1 MPKLSG
7 EALQVYRDQKR
18 DKQQFLAE
26 LMSTPFDLEKPEHL
40 KALKRY
46 IDEYELQLHQM
57 YFYQALGELVNC
69 WAGFWALS
77 FVLPVPDFITDL
89 LAYGLYAGVGGWVL
103 KSFNYSN
110 FMEQTSEMQQLYNW
124 ALKGNNH
131 KYDDSI
137 DNEAKLENPEIQ
149 RLIRVLAPMSS
160 PEFLLAWKPI
170 VGKQPENNS
179 WVSSVYNA
187 GSYVTSTTYNAFT
200 YFSQQPTIDPS
211 MAIKIQQLKSAVESG
226 EFRKG
231 SFEGFKQAI
240 EYFATSTEF
249 RNLMKEKGLN
259 LVQEPIAMLKEKAP
273 SKVSAFA
280 ASL

>member
-7 EALQVYRDQKR
+7 NALQVYRDKKR
-18 DKQQFLAE
+18 EQSQFLAE
-26 LMSTPFDLEKPEHL
+26 LMKNPFNIEDPEHL
-40 KALKRY
+40 KILKRY

-77 FVLPVPDFITDL
+77 FLLPVPDLITDL

-103 KSFNYSN
+103 ENFNYSN

-131 KYDDSI
+131 KYDESI

-149 RLIRVLAPMSS
+149 RLIHVLAPMSS

-179 WVSSVYNA
+179 WMSSIYNA
-187 GSYVTSTTYNAFT
+187 SSYVSNTTYNALT
-200 YFSQQPTIDPS
+200 YFSRQPTVDPS
-211 MAIKIQQLKSAVESG
+211 MAAKIQQLKSAVELG
-226 EFRKG
+226 ELQKG

-249 RNLMKEKGLN
+249 RDLMKEKGLN

-273 SKVSAFA
+273 THVSAIK